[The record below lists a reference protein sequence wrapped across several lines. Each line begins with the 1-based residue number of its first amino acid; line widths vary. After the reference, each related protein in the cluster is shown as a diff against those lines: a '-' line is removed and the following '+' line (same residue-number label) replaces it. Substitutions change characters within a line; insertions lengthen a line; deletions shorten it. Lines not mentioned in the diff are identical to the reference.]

1 MPRFTVDID
10 ARFDKT
16 LSEIAE
22 GGSKAD
28 AIRRAVATYHY
39 LKSEVPNQNSGK
51 RVSITDTNG
60 TVLKD
65 LILP

>member
-10 ARFDKT
+10 DQFDKT
-16 LSEIAE
+16 LNEIAN
-22 GGSKAD
+22 GSSKAD

-39 LKSEVPNQNSGK
+39 LKTEVPNQNSGK
-51 RVSITDTNG
+51 RVSITDMNG